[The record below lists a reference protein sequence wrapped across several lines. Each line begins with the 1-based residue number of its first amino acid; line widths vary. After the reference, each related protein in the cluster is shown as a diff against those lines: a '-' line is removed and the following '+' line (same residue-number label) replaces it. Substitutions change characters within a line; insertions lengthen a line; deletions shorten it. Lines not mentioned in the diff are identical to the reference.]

1 MLLEKLIDG
10 ADLSP
15 ALASRLS
22 EDYERLAEAGL
33 PPRLEEYVLERYRF
47 DLASE
52 YGGLPVKNP
61 FGKASGQ
68 LSLNLKQVRADADA
82 GLGFVVLKTIIA
94 EDAVGGQSMSE
105 WAIPET
111 RMKVEPVRGA
121 DGSEGWTVTWKGRGW
136 SDTFDAYLKLFA
148 ESLAAGNE
156 TGMLVVPSCKYH
168 LPRPEEGEWHLGEY
182 EHTTRR
188 LLDVWETRRAGG
200 GVMPLEKD
208 FSPTLAGDDRSAQV
222 ETIERWM
229 SSVTRLIRVAAR
241 PRPASVGLKLF
252 NAMFDESFQIDM
264 LRLVNE
270 RCGADGRPD
279 FIVYANRLFD
289 PGRAFEGKRGVAYG
303 GPDLSARNLRV
314 LARLRALEQRGEVP
328 LCAFPM
334 SATGDIGSG
343 RMAAEY
349 LLRGA
354 STFQMH
360 TFFQLPNDQYRM
372 NRGSRTERALH
383 ELYFNPER
391 GLLACLLR
399 LRRALDWPEGWN
411 VKRMADFCA
420 DPANGLW
427 VAAEPAAVRA

>member
-1 MLLEKLIDG
+1 MLLGKLIDG

-15 ALASRLS
+15 ALASRLA
-22 EDYERLAEAGL
+22 EDYGRLAEAGL
-33 PPRLEEYVLERYRF
+33 PPRLEEYVLERYRL

-52 YGGLPVKNP
+52 YGGIAVKNP

-68 LSLNLKQVRADADA
+68 LSLNIKQVRADADA

-94 EDAVGGQSMSE
+94 EDAGGGQSMSE

-121 DGSEGWTVTWKGRGW
+121 DGAGGWTVTWKGRGW

-168 LPRPEEGEWHLGEY
+168 LPRPEEGEWRLGEY

-188 LLDVWETRRAGG
+188 LLDVWEASRAAG
-200 GVMPLEKD
+200 GVMPVEKD
-208 FSPTLAGDDRSAQV
+208 FSPTLAGDDRAAQV

-229 SSVTRLIRVAAR
+229 SSVTRHMREAAR
-241 PRPASVGLKLF
+241 PRPLSVGLKLF
-252 NAMFDESFQIDM
+252 NAMFDEGFQIEM

-289 PGRAFEGKRGVAYG
+289 PEREFEGKRGVAYG
-303 GPDLSARNLRV
+303 GPDLSARNLRA
-314 LARLRALEQRGEVP
+314 LGRLRALEQRGEVP
-328 LCAFPM
+328 RCPFPV

-372 NRGSRTERALH
+372 GRGGRTERALH

-411 VKRMADFCA
+411 VRRMADFCA
-420 DPANGLW
+420 DPANRLW
-427 VAAEPAAVRA
+427 AAAEPANVRA

>member
-1 MLLEKLIDG
+1 MLERFIG
-10 ADLSP
+10 GVDLSP
-15 ALASRLS
+15 ALASKLA
-22 EDYERLAEAGL
+22 EDYERLSRGL
-33 PPRLEEYVLERYRF
+33 PPRLEEYVRERYGL

-52 YGGLPVKNP
+52 YGGLRVKNP
-61 FGKASGQ
+61 FGKGSGQ

-94 EDAVGGQSMSE
+94 EDERGNQSMSE

-111 RMKVEPVRGA
+111 RMKVEPIRGA
-121 DGSEGWTVTWKGRGW
+121 DGSDGWTVTWKGRGW
-136 SDTFDAYLKLFA
+136 SDTFDAYLSLFA
-148 ESLAAGNE
+148 DSLATGNE
-156 TGMLVVPSCKYH
+156 SGMLVVPSCKYH
-168 LPRPEEGEWHLGEY
+168 LPRPEEGEWRLGEY

-200 GVMPLEKD
+200 GVMPVEKD
-208 FSPTLAGDDRSAQV
+208 FSPTLAGDDRAAQS
-222 ETIERWM
+222 ETVERWM
-229 SSVTRLIRVAAR
+229 SAVTRLIREAAR
-241 PRPASVGLKLF
+241 PRPVTVGLKLF
-252 NAMFDESFQIDM
+252 NAMFDEDFQVEM

-270 RCGADGRPD
+270 RCGDDGRPD
-279 FIVYANRLFD
+279 FVVYANRLFD
-289 PGRAFEGKRGVAYG
+289 PERAFEGKRGVAYG

-314 LARLRALEQRGEVP
+314 LARLRALEQTGEAP
-328 LCAFPM
+328 RCAFPV
-334 SATGDIGSG
+334 SATGDINSG

-372 NRGSRTERALH
+372 SGGSRTERALH

-391 GLLACLLR
+391 GFLACLLR
-399 LRRALDWPEGWN
+399 LRRAFGWPEGWD
-411 VKRMADFCA
+411 VRRMADFCA

-427 VAAEPAAVRA
+427 AEPEPAAVRA

>member
-1 MLLEKLIDG
+1 MLERFIKG
-10 ADLSP
+10 VDLSP
-15 ALASRLS
+15 ALASKLA
-22 EDYERLAEAGL
+22 EDYERLSRGL
-33 PPRLEEYVLERYRF
+33 PPRLEEYVLERYRL

-52 YGGLPVKNP
+52 YGRLRVKNP
-61 FGKASGQ
+61 FGKGSGQ

-94 EDAVGGQSMSE
+94 EDERGNQSMSE

-111 RMKVEPVRGA
+111 RMKVEPVRGS
-121 DGSEGWTVTWKGRGW
+121 DGSDGWTVTWKGRGW
-136 SDTFDAYLKLFA
+136 SDTFDAYLRLFA
-148 ESLAAGNE
+148 DSLATGNE
-156 TGMLVVPSCKYH
+156 AGMLVVPSCKYH
-168 LPRPEEGEWHLGEY
+168 LPRPEEGEWRLGEY

-200 GVMPLEKD
+200 GVMPVEKD
-208 FSPTLAGDDRSAQV
+208 FSPTLAGDDRAAQS
-222 ETIERWM
+222 ETVERWM
-229 SSVTRLIRVAAR
+229 SAVTRLIREAAR
-241 PRPASVGLKLF
+241 PRPVTVGLKLF
-252 NAMFDESFQIDM
+252 NAMFDEDFQVEM

-270 RCGADGRPD
+270 RCGDDGRPD
-279 FIVYANRLFD
+279 FVVYANRLFD
-289 PGRAFEGKRGVAYG
+289 PERAFEGKRGVAYG
-303 GPDLSARNLRV
+303 GTDLSARNLRV
-314 LARLRALEQRGEVP
+314 LARLRALEQTGEAP
-328 LCAFPM
+328 RCAFPF
-334 SATGDIGSG
+334 SATGDINSG

-372 NRGSRTERALH
+372 SGGGRTERALH

-391 GLLACLLR
+391 GFLACLLR
-399 LRRALDWPEGWN
+399 LRRALGWPEGWD

-427 VAAEPAAVRA
+427 AEVKPAAVRA

>member
-1 MLLEKLIDG
+1 MLERLVKG
-10 ADLSP
+10 VDLSP
-15 ALASRLS
+15 ALASRLAD
-22 EDYERLAEAGL
+22 DYERLAADGL
-33 PPRLEEYVLERYRF
+33 PPRLEEYVLERYGL

-68 LSLNLKQVRADADA
+68 LSLNIKQVRADAEA

-94 EDAVGGQSMSE
+94 EDAGGGQSMSE

-111 RMKVEPVRGA
+111 RMKVERIKGA
-121 DGSEGWTVTWKGRGW
+121 GGAAGWTVTWKGRGW
-136 SDTFDAYLKLFA
+136 SDTFDAYLVLFA
-148 ESLAAGNE
+148 ESLAAGNGS
-156 TGMLVVPSCKYH
+156 GMLVVPSCKYH
-168 LPRPEEGEWHLGEY
+168 LPRPEEGEWGVGEY

-188 LLDVWETRRAGG
+188 LLDVWETRRAPG
-200 GVMPLEKD
+200 GVMPVEKD
-208 FSPTLAGDDRSAQV
+208 FSPTLAGSDRAAQV

-229 SSVTRLIRVAAR
+229 SSVTRLMREAAA
-241 PRPASVGLKLF
+241 PRPVSVGLKLF
-252 NAMFDESFQIDM
+252 NAMFDEGFQIDM

-270 RCGADGRPD
+270 RCDAGGRPD

-289 PGRAFEGKRGVAYG
+289 PGREFEGKRGVAYG

-314 LARLRALEQRGEVP
+314 LARLRALEQRGEMP
-328 LCAFPM
+328 RCTFPI

-354 STFQMH
+354 SSFQMH
-360 TFFQLPNDQYRM
+360 TFFQLPNDEYGM
-372 NRGSRTERALH
+372 SGGSRTERALH
-383 ELYFNPER
+383 ELCFNPES
-391 GLLACLLR
+391 GFIACVLR
-399 LRRALDWPEGWN
+399 LRRALGWPEGWN

-420 DPANGLW
+420 DPASGLW
-427 VAAEPAAVRA
+427 AAAESALTSA

>member
-1 MLLEKLIDG
+1 MLERLIRG
-10 ADLSP
+10 VDLSP
-15 ALASRLS
+15 ALASSLA
-22 EDYERLAEAGL
+22 EDYERLARGL
-33 PPRLEEYVLERYRF
+33 PPRLEEYVLERYRL

-52 YGGLPVKNP
+52 YGGLRVKNP

-68 LSLNLKQVRADADA
+68 LSLNLKQVRADAEA

-94 EDAVGGQSMSE
+94 EDAGGGQSMSE

-111 RMKVEPVRGA
+111 RMKVEPVGGA
-121 DGSEGWTVTWKGRGW
+121 GGSEGWTVTWKGRGW
-136 SDTFDAYLKLFA
+136 SDTFGAYLKLFA

-156 TGMLVVPSCKYH
+156 SGMLVAPSCKYH
-168 LPRPEEGEWHLGEY
+168 LPRPEEGEWRLGEY

-188 LLDVWETRRAGG
+188 LLDVWETRRGG
-200 GVMPLEKD
+200 GVMPVEKD
-208 FSPTLAGDDRSAQV
+208 FSPTLAGDDRAAQA
-222 ETIERWM
+222 ETVERWM
-229 SSVTRLIRVAAR
+229 SSVTRLIREAAR
-241 PRPASVGLKLF
+241 PRPVSVGLKLF
-252 NAMFDESFQIDM
+252 NAMFDEGFQLEM

-270 RCGADGRPD
+270 SCGDDGRPD
-279 FIVYANRLFD
+279 FVVYANRLFD
-289 PGRAFEGKRGVAYG
+289 PEREFEGKRGVAYG

-314 LARLRALEQRGEVP
+314 LARLRALEQGGELP
-328 LCAFPM
+328 LCSFPF
-334 SATGDIGSG
+334 SATGDINSG

-372 NRGSRTERALH
+372 SRGSRTERALH

-391 GLLACLLR
+391 GFLACVLR
-399 LRRALDWPEGWN
+399 LRRALGWPEAWD

-420 DPANGLW
+420 DPANRLW
-427 VAAEPAAVRA
+427 AEPEPAAAPA

>member
-1 MLLEKLIDG
+1 MLERIIG
-10 ADLSP
+10 GVDLSP
-15 ALASRLS
+15 ALASTLA
-22 EDYERLAEAGL
+22 EDYERLSRGL
-33 PPRLEEYVLERYRF
+33 PPRLEEYVLERYRL

-68 LSLNLKQVRADADA
+68 LSLNIKQVRADADA

-136 SDTFDAYLKLFA
+136 SDTIDAYLNLFA
-148 ESLAAGNE
+148 DSLSAGNE

-200 GVMPLEKD
+200 GVMPVEKD

-229 SSVTRLIRVAAR
+229 SSVTRLMREAAR
-241 PRPASVGLKLF
+241 PRPVSVGLKLF
-252 NAMFDESFQIDM
+252 NAMFDEGFQIDM

-289 PGRAFEGKRGVAYG
+289 PGREFEGKRGVAYG

-328 LCAFPM
+328 LCPFPV

-383 ELYFNPER
+383 ELYFNPGR

-399 LRRALDWPEGWN
+399 LRRVLDWPEGWN

-427 VAAEPAAVRA
+427 AAAEPAAVRA

>member
-1 MLLEKLIDG
+1 MLEKLIRG
-10 ADLSP
+10 VDLNA
-15 ALASRLS
+15 ALASRLM
-22 EDYERLAEAGL
+22 EDYERLSRGL
-33 PPRLEEYVLERYRF
+33 PPRLEEYVLDRYGLN
-47 DLASE
+47 LASE
-52 YGGLPVKNP
+52 YGGVPVKNP
-61 FGKASGQ
+61 FGKGSGQ
-68 LSLNLKQVRADADA
+68 LSLNIKQVRGDAEA

-94 EDAVGGQSMSE
+94 EDALGGQSMSE
-105 WAIPET
+105 WAISET

-136 SDTFDAYLKLFA
+136 SDSFDAYLSLFA
-148 ESLAAGNE
+148 ESLEAGNDS
-156 TGMLVVPSCKYH
+156 GMLVAPSCKYH
-168 LPRPEEGEWHLGEY
+168 LPRPEEGEWRLGEY

-188 LLDVWETRRAGG
+188 LLDVWEASRAGG
-200 GVMPLEKD
+200 GVMPVEKD
-208 FSPTLAGDDRSAQV
+208 FSPTLAGDDRAAQA

-229 SSVTRLIRVAAR
+229 SSVTRFIREAAR
-241 PRPASVGLKLF
+241 PRPVSVGLKLF
-252 NAMFDESFQIDM
+252 NAMFDEGFQIEM
-264 LRLVNE
+264 LRLVSE

-289 PGRAFEGKRGVAYG
+289 PEREFEGKRGVAYG

-314 LARLRALEQRGEVP
+314 MARLRALEQRGEVP
-328 LCAFPM
+328 PCAFPT

-343 RMAAEY
+343 RAATEY

-372 NRGSRTERALH
+372 KGGSRTERALH
-383 ELYFNPER
+383 ELCFNPER
-391 GLLACLLR
+391 GFLACVLR
-399 LRRALDWPEGWN
+399 LRRALDWPEGWD

-427 VAAEPAAVRA
+427 AAAEPAGLRA

>member
-1 MLLEKLIDG
+1 MLEKIIRG

-15 ALASRLS
+15 ALASRLA
-22 EDYERLAEAGL
+22 EDYERLAGGL
-33 PPRLEEYVLERYRF
+33 PPRLEEYVLERYGL
-47 DLASE
+47 DLSSE
-52 YGGLPVKNP
+52 YGGIRVKNP

-68 LSLNLKQVRADADA
+68 LSLNLKQVRCDAEA

-111 RMKVEPVRGA
+111 RMRVEPISGA
-121 DGSEGWTVTWKGRGW
+121 DGAEGWTVTWKGRGW
-136 SDTFDAYLKLFA
+136 SDSFDAYLQLFA
-148 ESLAAGNE
+148 DSLAAGNGS
-156 TGMLVVPSCKYH
+156 GMLVVPSCKYH
-168 LPRPEEGEWHLGEY
+168 LPRPEEGEWRVGEY

-188 LLDVWETRRAGG
+188 LLDVWETRHAGG
-200 GVMPLEKD
+200 GVMPIEKD
-208 FSPTLAGDDRSAQV
+208 FSPTLAGDDRAAQA

-229 SSVTRLIRVAAR
+229 SAVTRLIREAAR
-241 PRPASVGLKLF
+241 PRYVSVGLKLF
-252 NAMFDESFQIDM
+252 NAMFDEDFQIEI

-270 RCGADGRPD
+270 RCGDDGRPD
-279 FIVYANRLFD
+279 FVVYANRLFD
-289 PGRAFEGKRGVAYG
+289 PEREFEGKRGVAYG

-314 LARLRALEQRGEVP
+314 LARLLTLARGGEVAA
-328 LCAFPM
+328 CTFPF

-360 TFFQLPNDQYRM
+360 TFFQLPKEQYRM
-372 NRGSRTERALH
+372 SAGGRTERALH
-383 ELYFNPER
+383 ELCFNPER
-391 GLLACLLR
+391 GFLACVLR
-399 LRRALDWPEGWN
+399 LRRSLGWPEGWD

-427 VAAEPAAVRA
+427 AAAGSAAVRA

>member
-1 MLLEKLIDG
+1 MFLEKLIDG
-10 ADLSP
+10 VDLSP
-15 ALASRLS
+15 ALASRLAG
-22 EDYERLAEAGL
+22 DYERLAEAGL
-33 PPRLEEYVLERYRF
+33 PPRLEEYVLDRYRL

-68 LSLNLKQVRADADA
+68 LSLNIKQVRGDAEA

-94 EDAVGGQSMSE
+94 EDASGGQSMSE

-111 RMKVEPVRGA
+111 RMKVEPIGGA
-121 DGSEGWTVTWKGRGW
+121 GGARGWTVTWKGRGW

-148 ESLAAGNE
+148 ESLAAGDE

-168 LPRPEEGEWHLGEY
+168 LPRPEEWEWGVGEY

-188 LLDVWETRRAGG
+188 LLDVWEAGRAAAGA
-200 GVMPLEKD
+200 MPIEKD
-208 FSPTLAGDDRSAQV
+208 FSPTLAGDDRSAQA

-229 SSVTRLIRVAAR
+229 SAVTRLIREAAR

-252 NAMFDESFQIDM
+252 NAMFDEGFQIDM

-289 PGRAFEGKRGVAYG
+289 PEREFEGKRGVAYG

-328 LCAFPM
+328 RCSFPV
-334 SATGDIGSG
+334 SATGDISSG

-354 STFQMH
+354 GTFQMH

-372 NRGSRTERALH
+372 ARGSRTERALH
-383 ELYFNPER
+383 ELCFNPER

-399 LRRALDWPEGWN
+399 LRRALDWPEGWD

-420 DPANGLW
+420 DPANRLW
-427 VAAEPAAVRA
+427 AEAEPAAVRA